1 MKAGQI
7 NSGVST
13 EKQEQPEPVKEEQ
26 KEEGKEESK
35 LGEAKPVTESS
46 LIK

>member
-13 EKQEQPEPVKEEQ
+13 EKPEQPEPAKEEQ
-26 KEEGKEESK
+26 KEEGKEEDK
-35 LGEAKPVTESS
+35 QGEAKPVNESS